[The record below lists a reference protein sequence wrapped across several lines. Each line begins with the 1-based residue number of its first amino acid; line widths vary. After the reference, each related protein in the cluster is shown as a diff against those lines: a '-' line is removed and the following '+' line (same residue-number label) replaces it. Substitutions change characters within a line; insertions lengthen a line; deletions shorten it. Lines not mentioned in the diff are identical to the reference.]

1 MGQVTAGIEAHAQQR
16 VAGLGQRQKHGLV
29 GLAAGVGLDI
39 GEVAVKQLLG
49 PLDGEFLGD
58 IDKLAAAIV
67 APARI
72 ALGILVG
79 HHRALR
85 FQNGA
90 RDDVLRS
97 DQLDLVALASELA
110 LDGTEQFRIGIS
122 QGAVERCI

>member
-1 MGQVTAGIEAHAQQR
+1 MPSSVSP
-16 VAGLGQRQKHGLV
+16 GLGQSQKHRLV
-29 GLAAGVGLDI
+29 GLRTGVGLNV
-39 GEVAVKQLLG
+39 GETAVEQLLY
-49 PLDGEFLGD
+49 PLDGQFLGD
-58 IDKLAAAIV
+58 IDKVATAIIAA
-67 APARI
+67 ARI

-85 FQNGA
+85 FQNRA

-97 DQLDLVALASELA
+97 NQLDLVALASELA